1 MSAMKDAI
9 AGLKKVLLLSEDV
22 DRAGVLLSEI
32 SKELRDHDNRL
43 VRLETLVEVA
53 KYKALPEPESK

>member
-9 AGLKKVLLLSEDV
+9 AGLKKVLLLSGDV

-32 SKELRDHDNRL
+32 SRELRDHDNRL
-43 VRLETLVEVA
+43 VRLETLVEIA
-53 KYKALPEPESK
+53 RYKALPKE